1 MHHCLPLGSIAECDM
16 PKYFFNVHD
25 GLDIADDDGIE
36 CVDLEAALRAAVHY
50 AGSLLKESGHRL
62 TLGDTWSLEVIEEAT
77 SSAFCIDLQIR
88 PFLASTTSEASRSAA

>member
-1 MHHCLPLGSIAECDM
+1 MTECDM
-16 PKYFFNVHD
+16 PRYFFNVHD
-25 GLDIADDDGIE
+25 GLGIVDDDGVE

-77 SSAFCIDLQIR
+77 SSAFRIDLQIR
-88 PFLASTTSEASRSAA
+88 PSLASTASEPSRSAA